1 MKENQAL
8 IAITDTV
15 LMLNFAFAFNVPY
28 LANFINDVLNKINE
42 NSTEFIW
49 ITLIV
54 YIYDNQ
60 KIKTLVKTIPVSVR
74 G

>member
-1 MKENQAL
+1 ML
-8 IAITDTV
+8 AITDTA

-42 NSTEFIW
+42 NSTEFVL
-49 ITLIV
+49 ITLITF
-54 YIYDNQ
+54 IYDNQ

>member
-1 MKENQAL
+1 ML
-8 IAITDTV
+8 AITDTV

-42 NSTEFIW
+42 NSTEFVLIPL
-49 ITLIV
+49 ITF
-54 YIYDNQ
+54 IYDNQ

>member
-1 MKENQAL
+1 M

-42 NSTEFIW
+42 NSTEFVL
-49 ITLIV
+49 ITLITF
-54 YIYDNQ
+54 IYDNQ

>member
-1 MKENQAL
+1 ML
-8 IAITDTV
+8 AITDTI

-42 NSTEFIW
+42 NSTEFVL
-49 ITLIV
+49 ITLITF
-54 YIYDNQ
+54 IYDNQ
-60 KIKTLVKTIPVSVR
+60 KIKTLVKTILVSVR